1 MADVTYLRHREPDD
15 DPHLPE
21 QTLTLDSIPYWSHS
35 DFDFDFD
42 FYPSDPEFTPADP
55 PPRPHN
61 ASRDRGLSHRFES
74 AISVRGDDNF
84 SDPGSIP
91 ITDLLDRENQV
102 NFVMDLIQ
110 QRVEQS
116 QVMVHGDLVSE
127 VLDDSNFGIID
138 GHCDVGVDALRMDFE
153 LGLGFGVD
161 RDSLQGDDS
170 SGFMVENYGSAGSG
184 GDGDHFFVGR
194 RVSGSESVGT
204 PSTASRIRPFDN
216 CVRLVGFGS
225 DSDEE
230 ENGVLGPLPHSEDEY
245 NVHDEN
251 DDVASIPLC
260 WDSFQLEDNR
270 ENTED
275 FEWEEVDGRVDERD
289 ILSMLTGEDDASVSV
304 SVSPINGL
312 EEVSV
317 MRAGGVENLGWEVLL
332 NANNLDT
339 NPDLDHDAEPYF
351 GDHDDY
357 IYTAEYEMMFGQFA
371 DNENPLVSR
380 PPASVSVVQNLPS
393 VIVTK
398 QDIEDN
404 GALCAVCKDEFS
416 VEEQA
421 KQLPCSHYYHGECII
436 PWLGIRNT
444 CPVCRYELPTD
455 DADYERR
462 RMQRSGGIL

>member
-15 DPHLPE
+15 DPHLPD
-21 QTLTLDSIPYWSHS
+21 QTLTLDPLPYWSQA
-35 DFDFDFD
+35 DFDFD
-42 FYPSDPEFTPADP
+42 FYPSDPEFP
-55 PPRPHN
+55 PPDSPFRALN
-61 ASRDRGLSHRFES
+61 ASRDAGLSHQFES

-91 ITDLLDRENQV
+91 STDLLDRENQV
-102 NFVMDLIQ
+102 NFVMDLFQ

-116 QVMVHGDLVSE
+116 QVMGHSDLVSD
-127 VLDDSNFGIID
+127 VLDDCNFGIIE
-138 GHCDVGVDALRMDFE
+138 GHCNVGVDALGMDFG

-161 RDSLQGDDS
+161 RDSLPGDDN
-170 SGFMVENYGSAGSG
+170 SGFIVENYGSGGGG
-184 GDGDHFFVGR
+184 GDGDHFLLGR
-194 RVSGSESVGT
+194 RVAGSESVGT
-204 PSTASRIRPFDN
+204 PSTAGQIRPFDN
-216 CVRLVGFGS
+216 CVRLMEFGS

-230 ENGVLGPLPHSEDEY
+230 SGALGVCAHSEDEY

-251 DDVASIPLC
+251 DDVASIPLY
-260 WDSFQLEDNR
+260 WDSLQLDDNR
-270 ENTED
+270 ENAEE
-275 FEWEEVDGRVDERD
+275 FEWEEVDGRVDEREV
-289 ILSMLTGEDDASVSV
+289 LSMLTGEDDASVSAP
-304 SVSPINGL
+304 VSPVNGL
-312 EEVSV
+312 EEEASM

-371 DNENPLVSR
+371 DNENPLVGR

-393 VIVTK
+393 VVVTK

-404 GALCAVCKDEFS
+404 GALCAVCKDEFN

-421 KQLPCSHYYHGECII
+421 KQLPCSHFYHGECIV

-455 DADYERR
+455 DADYEGRR
-462 RMQRSGGIL
+462 VQRSGRS